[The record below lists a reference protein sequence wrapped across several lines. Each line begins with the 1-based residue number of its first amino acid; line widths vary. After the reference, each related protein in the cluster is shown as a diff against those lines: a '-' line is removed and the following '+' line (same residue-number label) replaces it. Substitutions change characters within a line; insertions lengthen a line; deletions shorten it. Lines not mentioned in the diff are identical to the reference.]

1 MTVKQPSPRSST
13 LLQSESGVALTEFAL
28 CIPVLL
34 ILYLGSYVLSDAI
47 ACNRK
52 VTIATRTITDLT
64 TRYPN
69 VSETDV
75 STILNASA
83 QVMAPYNQANALVR
97 VSEIQVTD
105 SSHAKVIWSRSINGK
120 TLTANNSI
128 SIPNG
133 MATVGTYLVFGE
145 VNYAYTPII
154 SFNFLKPTGIY
165 DRIYMSPRLSDQIPI
180 SS

>member
-1 MTVKQPSPRSST
+1 MPVNTPKEKSDM
-13 LLQSESGVALTEFAL
+13 LLRNESGVALTEFAL

-34 ILYLGSYVLSDAI
+34 IIYLGSFVISDAI

-52 VTIATRTITDLT
+52 VTVATRTITDLT

-69 VSETDV
+69 MTETDV

-83 QVMAPYNQANALVR
+83 QVMAPYNQADALVR

-105 SSHAKVIWSRSINGK
+105 ASHAKIIWSRSINGQK
-120 TLTANNSI
+120 LIANNVI

-133 MATVGTYLVFGE
+133 MASIGSYLIFGE

-154 SFNFLKPTGIY
+154 SYGFLKPTGIY
-165 DRIYMSPRLSDQIPI
+165 DRIYMSPRLSDQIPL